1 MKKIKIGLIS
11 CAALVLIMCV
21 PCYARSTDDYLKE
34 ITEINEQ
41 AKNVTIQVNVPE
53 DFDQRVDVYLNKEA
67 HGITAGDGYSI
78 TIPVDAG
85 TYAIHVILPKDAM
98 EQYVATAQEALNV
111 RTDTTLI
118 VNVSANP
125 DYGKNSDG
133 RWKNRT
139 VRRQMKCMR
148 ILNWKMSRP
157 YTIIQMA
164 KRAAQSISRQKI
176 TGSLKA

>member
-67 HGITAGDGYSI
+67 HGITAGDGYSCGRRYLC
-78 TIPVDAG
+78 DSC
-85 TYAIHVILPKDAM
+85 DF
-98 EQYVATAQEALNV
+98 AQ
-111 RTDTTLI
+111 
-118 VNVSANP
+118 
-125 DYGKNSDG
+125 GCDG
-133 RWKNRT
+133 AVCGNR
-139 VRRQMKCMR
+139 
-148 ILNWKMSRP
+148 P
-157 YTIIQMA
+157 
-164 KRAAQSISRQKI
+164 
-176 TGSLKA
+176 GSSECPH